1 MNEFIFTEAWRRR
14 EEIGDKT
21 RGLEYMWIKREGE
34 KKIESGWKDCKDR
47 ETGNI

>member
-34 KKIESGWKDCKDR
+34 KKIESGWKNCKDR